1 MYVKKTKGPN
11 FVTLPNGRKLTRSD
25 LPPSNTKRWV
35 ASRKASVVLAVQAG
49 LIDMGEVCEMY
60 DLSEEEFDCWM
71 DAVKIHGISALKV
84 TKLQKYRQ
92 P

>member
-49 LIDMGEVCEMY
+49 LVNSAEVCDMY
-60 DLSEEEFDCWM
+60 DLSNEELESWVG
-71 DAVKIHGISALKV
+71 AVKSHGIKALKI
-84 TKLQKYRQ
+84 TKLQNYRQ